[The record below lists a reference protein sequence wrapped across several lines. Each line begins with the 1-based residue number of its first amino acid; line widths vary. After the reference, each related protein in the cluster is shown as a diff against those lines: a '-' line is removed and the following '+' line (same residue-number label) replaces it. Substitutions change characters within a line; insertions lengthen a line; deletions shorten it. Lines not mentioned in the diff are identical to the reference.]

1 MATGPSLLVV
11 DDEPEL
17 RGLLSEYFGRHGF
30 SVRAAQDAGQAREL
44 VLQQRPELAVL
55 DVNMPGENGLSLAR
69 WLRETQP
76 GVAIVMLTTAGEA
89 IDRIVGLELGAD
101 DYIGKPFEL
110 RELLARVRAVLRRSL
125 PAAHGAAAATGAA

>member
-55 DVNMPGENGLSLAR
+55 DVNMPGE
-69 WLRETQP
+69 
-76 GVAIVMLTTAGEA
+76 TTF
-89 IDRIVGLELGAD
+89 R
-101 DYIGKPFEL
+101 
-110 RELLARVRAVLRRSL
+110 
-125 PAAHGAAAATGAA
+125 